1 MNIKCPN
8 CKNFKTKKNRS
19 ILFYLLFTFFVVDI
33 ISFIFIPLPT
43 LSNKD
48 VLINTVVCFVLF
60 LLPMIIYDILKIKYI
75 CKSCGF
81 KFTNKKEI
89 DVVKVDFSKDELTEQ
104 LKTTFTNIIKTT
116 GQRVRSADEWS
127 LEEELREF
135 ISMEFDPELSQNIL
149 DFIFMRWGGWIF
161 QEKNPLPPKE
171 NMSNLENFWYRD
183 LALFKSYDYLDEK
196 YIKAYLLENEVT
208 NEQIDKF
215 LAAFET
221 SCKKL
226 TRIRKEISKVKEK
239 WDEEEKKYKSSI
251 NNDNKT

>member
-89 DVVKVDFSKDELTEQ
+89 DVVKVDF
-104 LKTTFTNIIKTT
+104 F
-116 GQRVRSADEWS
+116 
-127 LEEELREF
+127 
-135 ISMEFDPELSQNIL
+135 
-149 DFIFMRWGGWIF
+149 
-161 QEKNPLPPKE
+161 
-171 NMSNLENFWYRD
+171 
-183 LALFKSYDYLDEK
+183 
-196 YIKAYLLENEVT
+196 
-208 NEQIDKF
+208 
-215 LAAFET
+215 
-221 SCKKL
+221 
-226 TRIRKEISKVKEK
+226 
-239 WDEEEKKYKSSI
+239 
-251 NNDNKT
+251 

>member
-19 ILFYLLFTFFVVDI
+19 ILFYLLFTFFVVITI
-33 ISFIFIPLPT
+33 IQIFAPLPT

-48 VLINTVVCFVLF
+48 VMINIVFSFVII
-60 LLPMIIYDILKIKYI
+60 LLPMIIYDINKIKYI

-89 DVVKVDFSKDELTEQ
+89 DVVKKDELSEQ
-104 LKTTFTNIIKTT
+104 LKTIFTKKIKPTN
-116 GQRVRSADEWS
+116 QRVLSADEW
-127 LEEELREF
+127 LLKEELREF
-135 ISMEFDPELSQNIL
+135 ISIEFDPELSQNNL

-161 QEKNPLPPKE
+161 QENPLPPKE
-171 NMSNLENFWYRD
+171 DMSRPENFWNSD
-183 LALFKSYDYLDEK
+183 WALFKSYDNLDEK
-196 YIKAYLLENEVT
+196 YIKAYLLKAEAT

-215 LAAFET
+215 LSAFET

-226 TRIRKEISKVKEK
+226 ARIRKEVSKVKEK
-239 WDEEEKKYKSSI
+239 WDEKE
-251 NNDNKT
+251 